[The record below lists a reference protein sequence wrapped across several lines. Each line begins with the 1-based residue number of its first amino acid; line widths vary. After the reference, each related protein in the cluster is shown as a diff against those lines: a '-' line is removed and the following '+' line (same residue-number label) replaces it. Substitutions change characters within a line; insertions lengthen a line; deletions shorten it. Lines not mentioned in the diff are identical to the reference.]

1 MKIIITKSSK
11 KAMKKMD
18 KATRNRMIAAVNGIP
33 AGDIKRLRGY
43 EDNFRLRVG
52 DYRILYTQISEKIII
67 NNILPRGE
75 AYKRL

>member
-1 MKIIITKSSK
+1 MKIIITKSAK

-18 KATRNRMIAAVNGIP
+18 KGMRNRIIAAVNRIP
-33 AGDIKRLRGY
+33 VGDIKRLRGY
-43 EDNFRLRVG
+43 ENNFRLRVG

>member
-1 MKIIITKSSK
+1 MKIIITKSAK
-11 KAMKKMD
+11 KEMKKMD
-18 KATRNRMIAAVNGIP
+18 NGTRNRIIAAVNKNP
-33 AGDIKRLRGY
+33 VGDIKRLRGY

-52 DYRILYTQISEKIII
+52 DYRILYTQISEKIMI

>member
-1 MKIIITKSSK
+1 MKIIITKSAK

-18 KATRNRMIAAVNGIP
+18 NGTRNRIIAAVNKIHV
-33 AGDIKRLRGY
+33 GDIKRLRGY

>member
-1 MKIIITKSSK
+1 MKIIITKSAK

-18 KATRNRMIAAVNGIP
+18 KATRNRMIAAVNRIP